1 MISIIAL
8 VTVMAMIG
16 FGLCVLLSLSVSLAN
31 SEAAIRLTNATRG
44 ADVVQIAHPQAK
56 GPKRSAET
64 CCQMISIFHKEGRNR
79 PRYISVRA
87 FLFGLVLAVP
97 GTTFAQDPPA
107 CGVKCGKDR
116 WTLKTLTDLDVNS
129 VDFTTLQKKRVAQL
143 VSLPRPA
150 KRPKLNRVAPTE
162 LQTFEVEAN
171 LTEFGTEKDRD
182 FHIVIADLN
191 DPSKTMVVEI
201 ADSACQF
208 ACASK
213 HFADFLDAR
222 KAFITHC
229 GAPATKF
236 KRVNPPVK
244 VTVTGVGFFDPPK
257 HGTGAAANG
266 IELHPVLNI
275 SFDPDNDVC
284 KTRAAPVN

>member
-1 MISIIAL
+1 MIA
-8 VTVMAMIG
+8 
-16 FGLCVLLSLSVSLAN
+16 
-31 SEAAIRLTNATRG
+31 
-44 ADVVQIAHPQAK
+44 
-56 GPKRSAET
+56 
-64 CCQMISIFHKEGRNR
+64 IFHKEGRSR
-79 PRYISVRA
+79 TRCIGVRA
-87 FLFGLVLAVP
+87 FLFGLALVVP
-97 GTTFAQDPPA
+97 GTTFAQNPPA

-129 VDFTTLQKKRVAQL
+129 VNFTTLQKKSVAQL
-143 VSLPRPA
+143 ASLPRPA

-191 DPSKTMVVEI
+191 DPSNTMVVEI

-236 KRVNPPVK
+236 KRVDPPVK

-275 SFDPDNDVC
+275 SFNPDTDEC
-284 KTRAAPVN
+284 KARAKPVN

>member
-1 MISIIAL
+1 ML
-8 VTVMAMIG
+8 VLFDNG
-16 FGLCVLLSLSVSLAN
+16 FRNAARFVLGRSLLLGLVF
-31 SEAAIRLTNATRG
+31 
-44 ADVVQIAHPQAK
+44 VVQ
-56 GPKRSAET
+56 
-64 CCQMISIFHKEGRNR
+64 
-79 PRYISVRA
+79 
-87 FLFGLVLAVP
+87 
-97 GTTFAQDPPA
+97 GTAFAQNPPA

-116 WTLKTLTDLDVNS
+116 WTLKTLTDLDVDS
-129 VDFTTLQKKRVAQL
+129 VDFATIQKKSVAQL
-143 VSLPRPA
+143 ASLPKPA

-171 LTEFGTEKDRD
+171 LTEFGTENDRD
-182 FHIVIADLN
+182 FHIVIADII

-213 HFADFLDAR
+213 HFAEFLDAR

-229 GAPATKF
+229 GAPAKKF
-236 KRVNPPVK
+236 KRVEPPVK
-244 VTVTGVGFFDPPK
+244 VKVTGVGFFDPPN

-275 SFDPDNDVC
+275 TFDPDNDDC
-284 KTRAAPVN
+284 KTRANPIPQ